1 MRYRFLVLYG
11 RGFLQLRAYSLQ
23 RRCSLPALRAWRPPC
38 RKPVPALRSVPG
50 QPTASLSSIV
60 SFHFNIGGRGSS
72 PWLKPGFRR
81 EELLTEAKWRGKLKH
96 GLLLEVFGLS
106 QDELKAPHTDSSG
119 EERLGCAASTSPIT
133 RSQALDPSS
142 EPVEI
147 QANRVGNGSR
157 PPGG

>member
-1 MRYRFLVLYG
+1 MRIGSCRRLAFYRG
-11 RGFLQLRAYSLQ
+11 PIPSNAD
-23 RRCSLPALRAWRPPC
+23 LPALRAWVHPAENQFQHCDRTGERP
-38 RKPVPALRSVPG
+38 G
-50 QPTASLSSIV
+50 YQASFLY
-60 SFHFNIGGRGSS
+60 FNIGGRGSS
-72 PWLKPGFRR
+72 PWLKPGDSAAKN
-81 EELLTEAKWRGKLKH
+81 LLTEAKWRGKLKR